1 MKFKPRLFVS
11 FAGSSIRSLGLL
23 CLPSIRLKFGLKT
36 KSPPSLK
43 LHYASRLNGR
53 LVGLS
58 LLLLQCVA
66 RADNSIIEM
75 IALHSRP
82 AAEIQ
87 PLLAP
92 MLEANEAVSG
102 DGFNLI
108 VKASPQR
115 LAALRSLVDQLDT
128 RLHNLLISVMQN
140 SHLSADQL
148 NAEAAIQLSGQSIR
162 MRGMSGDTR
171 TIDQQRTTQQ
181 LRTLEGQAAHIQAG
195 NVRPVENIGVYG
207 NAYGYAGITS
217 NTYMQEAST
226 GFAVVPRLIGDD
238 EVVVD
243 IEPWS
248 DRFANNGSVE
258 TRNLRTSVRGRLGEW
273 LEIGGVTE
281 QGQTDRQGFN
291 GLNYSTRN
299 RNQGTLIK
307 IDLAD

>member
-1 MKFKPRLFVS
+1 M
-11 FAGSSIRSLGLL
+11 
-23 CLPSIRLKFGLKT
+23 
-36 KSPPSLK
+36 
-43 LHYASRLNGR
+43 HN
-53 LVGLS
+53 
-58 LLLLQCVA
+58 
-66 RADNSIIEM
+66 
-75 IALHSRP
+75 RP

-115 LAALRSLVDQLDT
+115 VAALRQLIDQLDT

-140 SHLSADQL
+140 SHQSADQL
-148 NAEAAIQLSGQSIR
+148 NAEAAIQLSQQSIR

-195 NVRPVENIGVYG
+195 NVRPIQNIGVYG

-217 NTYMQEAST
+217 NMYMQEAST
-226 GFAVVPRLIGDD
+226 GFAVVPRLVGND

-243 IEPWS
+243 VEPWS
-248 DRFANNGSVE
+248 ERFANNGSVE
-258 TRNLRTSVRGRLGEW
+258 TRNLQTSVRGRLGEW
-273 LEIGGVTE
+273 LEIGGATE
-281 QGQTDRQGFN
+281 QQQTDRQGFN

-299 RNQGTLIK
+299 RNYGTLIK

>member
-1 MKFKPRLFVS
+1 LDFEPKTKQTPSFKRRYQSRLYGWL
-11 FAGSSIRSLGLL
+11 AGLGLL
-23 CLPSIRLKFGLKT
+23 FFQCL
-36 KSPPSLK
+36 
-43 LHYASRLNGR
+43 A
-53 LVGLS
+53 
-58 LLLLQCVA
+58 Q
-66 RADNSIIEM
+66 ADDSVIEM
-75 IALHSRP
+75 IALHNRP

-108 VKASPQR
+108 IKTSPQR
-115 LAALRSLVDQLDT
+115 LDTFRSLIDQLDS

-140 SHLSADQL
+140 SHQTADQL
-148 NAEAAIQLSGQSIR
+148 NAEAAIQLSRQSIR

-171 TIDQQRTTQQ
+171 NIDQQRTTQQ

-195 NVRPVENIGVYG
+195 NIRPVENFSFYG
-207 NAYGYAGITS
+207 TPYGYSGITS

-226 GFAVVPRLIGDD
+226 GFAVVPRLIGNN
-238 EVVVD
+238 EVMVD

-248 DRFANNGSVE
+248 DRFTNNGTLE
-258 TRNLRTSVRGRLGEW
+258 TRNLRTSIRGRLGEW
-273 LEIGGVTE
+273 LEIGGARD
-281 QGQTDRQGFN
+281 QRQTDRQGFN

>member
-1 MKFKPRLFVS
+1 M
-11 FAGSSIRSLGLL
+11 
-23 CLPSIRLKFGLKT
+23 
-36 KSPPSLK
+36 
-43 LHYASRLNGR
+43 
-53 LVGLS
+53 
-58 LLLLQCVA
+58 LLLQCNI
-66 RADNSIIEM
+66 RADDSVIEV
-75 IALHSRP
+75 IGLRNRP

-92 MLEANEAVSG
+92 LLEANEVVSG

-108 VKASPQR
+108 VKAGPQR
-115 LAALRSLVDQLDT
+115 LETLRGLIGQLDT

-140 SHLSADQL
+140 SHQSADQL
-148 NAEAAIQLSGQSIR
+148 NAAAAIQLSNRSIR

-171 TIDQQRTTQQ
+171 NIDQQRTTQQ
-181 LRTLEGQAAHIQAG
+181 LRTLEGQAAHIEAG
-195 NVRPVENIGVYG
+195 NIRPVENIGIYG
-207 NAYGYAGITS
+207 NTYGYAGITS

-226 GFAVVPRLIGDD
+226 GFAVVPRLAGND

-248 DRFANNGSVE
+248 DRFSNSGSIE

-273 LEIGGVTE
+273 LQIGGAAE
-281 QGQTDRQGFN
+281 QQQTDSQGFN

-299 RNQGTLIK
+299 RNYGTLIK

>member
-1 MKFKPRLFVS
+1 M
-11 FAGSSIRSLGLL
+11 RSLGQP

-36 KSPPSLK
+36 KSPSSLK
-43 LHYASRLNGR
+43 LHYSSRLNR
-53 LVGLS
+53 WLVGLS
-58 LLLLQCVA
+58 LLIVQCTVQ
-66 RADNSIIEM
+66 ADNNLIEM
-75 IALHSRP
+75 IALRNRP

-87 PLLAP
+87 PLLTP
-92 MLEANEAVSG
+92 MLEENEAVGG

-108 VKASPQR
+108 LKASPQR
-115 LAALRSLVDQLDT
+115 LATLRSLVDQLDT

-140 SHLSADQL
+140 SHQSADQL
-148 NAEAAIQLSGQSIR
+148 NAEAAIRLSHDSIR

-171 TIDQQRTTQQ
+171 TLDQQRTTQQ

-195 NVRPVENIGVYG
+195 NIRPVENIGVYS

-226 GFAVVPRLIGDD
+226 GFAVVPRLTGND

-248 DRFANNGSVE
+248 ERFANNGSVE

-273 LEIGGVTE
+273 LEIGGVME
-281 QGQTDRQGFN
+281 QQQTDRQGFN
-291 GLNYSTRN
+291 GLNYSTQN
-299 RNQGTLIK
+299 RKYGTLIK

>member
-1 MKFKPRLFVS
+1 MKYKPRLFVN
-11 FAGSSIRSLGLL
+11 FLGSSIRSLGLP

-36 KSPPSLK
+36 KHPPPFK
-43 LHYASRLNGR
+43 LHYRSRLNGWF
-53 LVGLS
+53 VGLS
-58 LLLLQCVA
+58 LLLLQCA
-66 RADNSIIEM
+66 AQADDNVIGM
-75 IALHSRP
+75 IALRNRP

-115 LAALRSLVDQLDT
+115 LETIRSLIGQLDT
-128 RLHNLLISVMQN
+128 RLHSLFISVIQN
-140 SHLSADQL
+140 SYQSADQL
-148 NAEAAIQLSGQSIR
+148 NAEAAIQLSHPPIR
-162 MRGMSGDTR
+162 MRGMNADTR
-171 TIDQQRTTQQ
+171 DIDQQRTTQQ
-181 LRTLEGQAAHIQAG
+181 LRTMEGQAAHIQTG
-195 NVRPVENIGVYG
+195 NVRPIQNIGVYG
-207 NAYGYAGITS
+207 NAYGYSSITS

-226 GFAVVPRLIGDD
+226 GFAVVPRLIGHD

-248 DRFANNGSVE
+248 DRFTNNGAVE
-258 TRNLRTSVRGRLGEW
+258 TRDLRTSIRARLGEW
-273 LEIGGVTE
+273 LEIGGVME
-281 QGQTDRQGFN
+281 QRQTDRQGFN

-299 RNQGTLIK
+299 SNQGTLIK

>member
-1 MKFKPRLFVS
+1 M
-11 FAGSSIRSLGLL
+11 GLG
-23 CLPSIRLKFGLKT
+23 
-36 KSPPSLK
+36 
-43 LHYASRLNGR
+43 
-53 LVGLS
+53 
-58 LLLLQCVA
+58 LLLLQCA
-66 RADNSIIEM
+66 AQADDSVIEM
-75 IALHSRP
+75 IALRNRP

-87 PLLAP
+87 ALLVP
-92 MLEANEAVSG
+92 MLEANEVVSG

-115 LAALRSLVDQLDT
+115 LATFRGLIDQLDT
-128 RLHNLLISVMQN
+128 RPHNLLISVMQN
-140 SHLSADQL
+140 SHQSADQL

-171 TIDQQRTTQQ
+171 NLEQQRTTQQ

-195 NVRPVENIGVYG
+195 NSRPVENIGVYG

-226 GFAVVPRLIGDD
+226 GFAVVPRLIGND
-238 EVVVD
+238 EVMVD

-248 DRFANNGSVE
+248 DRFTHNGAVE

-273 LEIGGVTE
+273 LEIGGVEE
-281 QGQTDRQGFN
+281 QRQTDRQGFN